1 MCHLCQFC
9 AFWNK
14 YTTCRINKRCSNWVG
29 VEKSFKED
37 WPNLHKTCIPKTHT
51 HTHEPPPTHTH
62 THKHTHKK
70 RRLYMHVN
78 FQVLSP
84 CVAPLWSAGCLL
96 LSTKQLVFNVQ
107 AQKQHSNPVTKTTV
121 AVNTLP
127 QEREISAWERY
138 KASKHPGLGLI
149 GYGKIMHNVSPF
161 KHRCM

>member
-1 MCHLCQFC
+1 MHTQ
-9 AFWNK
+9 N
-14 YTTCRINKRCSNWVG
+14 
-29 VEKSFKED
+29 
-37 WPNLHKTCIPKTHT
+37 THT
-51 HTHEPPPTHTH
+51 HTHVPPPHTH
-62 THKHTHKK
+62 THTHKK

-84 CVAPLWSAGCLL
+84 CVAPLWSAGCLR

-107 AQKQHSNPVTKTTV
+107 AQNQHSNPVTKTTV

>member
-1 MCHLCQFC
+1 MHTQ
-9 AFWNK
+9 N
-14 YTTCRINKRCSNWVG
+14 
-29 VEKSFKED
+29 
-37 WPNLHKTCIPKTHT
+37 THT
-51 HTHEPPPTHTH
+51 HTHIHTHTCTPPPTHTH
-62 THKHTHKK
+62 TPHKK
-70 RRLYMHVN
+70 RRLYMHIN

-84 CVAPLWSAGCLL
+84 CVAPLWSAGCLR

>member
-1 MCHLCQFC
+1 MHTQ
-9 AFWNK
+9 N
-14 YTTCRINKRCSNWVG
+14 
-29 VEKSFKED
+29 
-37 WPNLHKTCIPKTHT
+37 THT
-51 HTHEPPPTHTH
+51 HTHVPPLTHTH
-62 THKHTHKK
+62 THTHKK

-84 CVAPLWSAGCLL
+84 CVAPLWSAGCLR

-121 AVNTLP
+121 AVNTPP

-149 GYGKIMHNVSPF
+149 GYGKIMHNVSPLNIDAC
-161 KHRCM
+161 KQNMRTRMEGPTRKAVIVWPL